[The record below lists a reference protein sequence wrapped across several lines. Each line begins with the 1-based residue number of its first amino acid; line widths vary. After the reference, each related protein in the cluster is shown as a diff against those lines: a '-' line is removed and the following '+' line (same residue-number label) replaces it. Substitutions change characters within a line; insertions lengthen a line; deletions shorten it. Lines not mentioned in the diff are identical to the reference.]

1 MRPGRLGAQGFLFPD
16 PRPDTRLPKMPEPSD
31 LPAVA
36 ALLEERNALRG
47 WLDRLDQ
54 SGAAAPESVRA
65 RVRQDYQTRLDGVT
79 ERLRQHAD
87 AIAAR
92 LNADTD
98 QRDQLEQR
106 ARAAREALA
115 EAELRHA
122 VGEYD
127 DARFEDETRR
137 HNAELEEC
145 ELALNEVMERIAHL
159 EDVQAAVTRPAPA
172 AERVAPVEPTPSP
185 MAEPVADS
193 QVEQVP
199 VESTEELL
207 SIFTPVE
214 ETPAATDPVPF
225 EEDAIRFE
233 EAPSNEGSPAQPGFG
248 PLSFTPSDA
257 VETAPGPGPVRSS
270 PSQSRTPP
278 PIGMPLPDSSPR
290 FVRPATDRGSEL
302 VEVREEEIPPVRVV
316 PDPEPVLPELN
327 RETEAAARTLR
338 CGECGAMNR
347 PLEWY
352 CEKCGAELNSI

>member
-1 MRPGRLGAQGFLFPD
+1 
-16 PRPDTRLPKMPEPSD
+16 MPEPSD

-47 WLDRLDQ
+47 WLDRLDR
-54 SGAAAPESVRA
+54 SGASAPESVRA
-65 RVRQDYQTRLDGVT
+65 RVRQDYQARLDGVT

-92 LNADTD
+92 LSADTAE
-98 QRDQLEQR
+98 RDQLEQR

-137 HNAELEEC
+137 HNAGLEEC

-159 EDVQAAVTRPAPA
+159 EDVHAAVTRPAPA
-172 AERVAPVEPTPSP
+172 AESVTAVEPTPDP
-185 MAEPVADS
+185 MAEPVADIEV
-193 QVEQVP
+193 VEQVT

-207 SIFTPVE
+207 SIFSPVDE
-214 ETPAATDPVPF
+214 PPAASDPVPF

-233 EAPSNEGSPAQPGFG
+233 EAASTESSPVQPGFG

-257 VETAPGPGPVRSS
+257 VETTPVSNPVRNS
-270 PSQSRTPP
+270 PAPSRTPP